1 MSNKYQI
8 NLIKKPDMTL
18 TDRVFYFVFHY
29 FRYILVLTQI
39 CVVGVFFYRFTVD
52 QGIID
57 TKEAI
62 NQKVAML
69 KVVGGIVNEATMLE
83 GRIEL
88 VSEKLNR
95 QKYSASLLQSTLANT
110 SESSLKSI
118 DLDSNLMKLSLLLP
132 SVDLIQIWEDELKK
146 SNPFIKSI
154 KTDSVQRLANGEYEI
169 NFQIAY

>member
-1 MSNKYQI
+1 
-8 NLIKKPDMTL
+8 MTL

>member
-1 MSNKYQI
+1 
-8 NLIKKPDMTL
+8 MTL

-69 KVVGGIVNEATMLE
+69 RVVGGIVNEAKTLE
-83 GRIEL
+83 GRIDL

-95 QKYSASLLQSTLANT
+95 QKYSASLLQSTLAI
-110 SESSLKSI
+110 L
-118 DLDSNLMKLSLLLP
+118 
-132 SVDLIQIWEDELKK
+132 Q
-146 SNPFIKSI
+146 NP
-154 KTDSVQRLANGEYEI
+154 A
-169 NFQIAY
+169 